1 MRLTPFMVV
10 RSQLLTAIEL
20 FFADKEPISVQA
32 LAGNA
37 RELLEELCCQI
48 GVEPVTE
55 LLLRGHYGQLR
66 EDIYDAMNVFR
77 SCFKY
82 LGTTESKKREDQAAL
97 DQFDDSINDYLLYVC
112 VEDYVRLRKAMP
124 IPMQVFHNWF
134 RALHS
139 DLPGAH
145 DPTEKI
151 NDFFENVQQM
161 SRPEQKRAA
170 AAAIFR
176 LTRASS
182 FNNQSFAKK
191 RRHRVPLS
199 DPELQANVDF
209 GWERRSTLAY
219 DLSAN
224 ADRPGE
230 RRPLWNND
238 LRTIID
244 GSWERCERWA
254 SCSRRNA
261 E

>member
-1 MRLTPFMVV
+1 MDGTMRLTPFMVA

-20 FFADKEPISVQA
+20 FFADKDPVSVQA

-55 LLLRGHYGQLR
+55 LLLRGHSGQLR

-124 IPMQVFHNWF
+124 IPMQVFHGWF

-145 DPTEKI
+145 DPAEKFS
-151 NDFFENVQQM
+151 DFFENVHQM

-170 AAAIFR
+170 AAVIFR
-176 LTRASS
+176 LSRNSDFLASP
-182 FNNQSFAKK
+182 ATE
-191 RRHRVPLS
+191 PLITKS
-199 DPELQANVDF
+199 
-209 GWERRSTLAY
+209 
-219 DLSAN
+219 
-224 ADRPGE
+224 
-230 RRPLWNND
+230 
-238 LRTIID
+238 
-244 GSWERCERWA
+244 
-254 SCSRRNA
+254 
-261 E
+261 